1 MSAAMAGAQLARAP
15 AEAGGPD
22 YALFRWIN
30 DAATPWLDGVFGIV
44 SGLGDGLAVALLCAV
59 AMLFRL
65 REGLAMLA
73 AFVMSGLIAQLL
85 KRLFDAPR
93 PPAVFD
99 HVHVLGQPLTA
110 HSFPSGHATS
120 DGVMLAAGFLLWG
133 VRDARAWLVAALFLL
148 AAIGR
153 IYGGVHFPSDVAAGL
168 AIGMGCMML
177 CWRWSARWPVG
188 RWLASPWRWK
198 LPGLL
203 VLALAGVMGLGYRMQ
218 PATAQPLALLLPV
231 MALAL
236 LLRQWRREGG
246 RHGG

>member
-1 MSAAMAGAQLARAP
+1 MAGAQIALAP
-15 AEAGGPD
+15 AEPGGLD
-22 YALFRWIN
+22 HALFRLVN
-30 DAATPWLDGVFGIV
+30 DAASPWLDGVFGIV

-65 REGLAMLA
+65 RAGLAMLA
-73 AFVMSGLIAQLL
+73 AFVLSGLLAQLL

-93 PPAVFD
+93 PPAVLD
-99 HVHVLGQPLTA
+99 HVHLLGAKLTA

-120 DGVMLAAGFLLWG
+120 DGVMIAAAFLLWG
-133 VRDARAWLVAALFLL
+133 ARDARAWLVAALFLL

-168 AIGMGCMML
+168 AIGAGCMVA
-177 CWRWSARWPVG
+177 CWRWSARWPVS
-188 RWLASPWRWK
+188 RWMASPWSWK
-198 LPGLL
+198 LPFLL

-218 PATAQPLALLLPV
+218 PITAQPLAAALPAF
-231 MALAL
+231 ALAL
-236 LLRQWRREGG
+236 LLWRWRM